1 MNKFR
6 EGKFFYIVC
15 NIILKIIKK
24 TNLLK
29 DADPDRY
36 ECINCNNIFDVSQ
49 QCQCGGNKF
58 LLNSKNYEI
67 KNSTIICGCG
77 KSKLKNICHY
87 DCDDGFIEEYIC
99 NRCKNIIS
107 IYEYLEYEDNIDF
120 E

>member
-67 KNSTIICGCG
+67 KT
-77 KSKLKNICHY
+77 L
-87 DCDDGFIEEYIC
+87 
-99 NRCKNIIS
+99 
-107 IYEYLEYEDNIDF
+107 L
-120 E
+120 

>member
-36 ECINCNNIFDVSQ
+36 ECINCNNI
-49 QCQCGGNKF
+49 
-58 LLNSKNYEI
+58 
-67 KNSTIICGCG
+67 
-77 KSKLKNICHY
+77 
-87 DCDDGFIEEYIC
+87 
-99 NRCKNIIS
+99 
-107 IYEYLEYEDNIDF
+107 IYPFN
-120 E
+120 